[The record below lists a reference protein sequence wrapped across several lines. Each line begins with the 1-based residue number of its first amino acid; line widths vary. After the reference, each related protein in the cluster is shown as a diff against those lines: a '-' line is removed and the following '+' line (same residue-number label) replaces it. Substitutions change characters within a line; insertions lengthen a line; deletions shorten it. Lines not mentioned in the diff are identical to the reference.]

1 MSVLLLNNYMDTDNN
16 ITLGNPHGIQGGAY
30 LSKIRNNDEDF
41 LIQLNKCTTKNGIIK
56 TDKKIYCDLV
66 FDFDDEK
73 TINFFTHLEDTI
85 KNLIFEKRE
94 IWFHNDMDIDTIE
107 YHWQSILRQYQGN
120 KYLLRTFIKKPKT
133 NLSQNSLYIY
143 DENET
148 PLTLDDITKDKKV
161 ITIIKINSLKF
172 TQQSFNIELFLDQVM
187 ILNEDVKPRCLIKKI
202 DKYEKNLDSYKN
214 LIPKDSLDE
223 VENFEINN
231 LGEDNHLEQER
242 ILEENNNLEKDSILE
257 EANIVEQIENL
268 GEDKSLEKNKDLE
281 NEEFDDLETIDLD
294 NIQNLEINRNE
305 VSENE
310 TLNDKKTEHINNVD
324 KKIHE
329 SQDDTESN
337 KGIKNDKQVETI
349 KNTEIDKIIETNK
362 NSEENKDP
370 ENDVNDTEKN
380 NIKND
385 ISLAINS
392 KKNYYKDKKQ
402 LFNLGE
408 LDEID
413 INIADNDDI
422 LNLKPPN
429 EVYNAIYKEVRKKAK
444 EAKKRAIEAYLEVK
458 RIKSLYGLQDIESS
472 DEENSNDNF

>member
-30 LSKIRNNDEDF
+30 LSKIRNNDDDF

-107 YHWQSILRQYQGN
+107 YHWQSMLRQYQGN

-187 ILNEDVKPRCLIKKI
+187 ILNDDLKPRCLIKKI

-214 LIPKDSLDE
+214 LIPKESLDE

-231 LGEDNHLEQER
+231 LEDNDLEQEI
-242 ILEENNNLEKDSILE
+242 ILEENNNLEGGSILE
-257 EANIVEQIENL
+257 KDNIVEDTENL

-281 NEEFDDLETIDLD
+281 NEELDDLETIDLD

-310 TLNDKKTEHINNVD
+310 TLNDKKTEDINNVD
-324 KKIHE
+324 KEIHE
-329 SQDDTESN
+329 SPHDTESN
-337 KGIKNDKQVETI
+337 KGIENDKQVKTI
-349 KNTEIDKIIETNK
+349 KNTEIDKKFEK
-362 NSEENKDP
+362 NKDL
-370 ENDVNDTEKN
+370 ENDVNDIEKN

-392 KKNYYKDKKQ
+392 KKNDYKDKKQ